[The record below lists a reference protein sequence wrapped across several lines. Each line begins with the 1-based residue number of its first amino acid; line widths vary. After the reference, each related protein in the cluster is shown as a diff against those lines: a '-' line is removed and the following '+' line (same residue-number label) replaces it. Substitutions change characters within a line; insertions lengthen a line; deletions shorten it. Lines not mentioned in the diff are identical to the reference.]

1 MKLNHFILISIILI
15 SYESKNNYPFISKI
29 TNKIYLGSHLGSK
42 DKLELKKLKISHI
55 LVCGINLKAYFPNN
69 FKYKLLNVYDSSSE
83 DIIKFMYE
91 SLNFIKSSS
100 NNVFVHCF
108 SGKGRSASFV
118 IAYLMY
124 KERKNFNEIY
134 KYVKQKRTIIS
145 PNQFFIEQL
154 KTLDIY
160 FQKSKY
166 NLKGLKGMNYTLIEN
181 WVNEH

>member
-1 MKLNHFILISIILI
+1 
-15 SYESKNNYPFISKI
+15 
-29 TNKIYLGSHLGSK
+29 
-42 DKLELKKLKISHI
+42 
-55 LVCGINLKAYFPNN
+55 
-69 FKYKLLNVYDSSSE
+69 
-83 DIIKFMYE
+83 MYE

-145 PNQFFIEQL
+145 PNQFFIQQL
-154 KTLDIY
+154 KTLDNY

>member
-91 SLNFIKSSS
+91 SLNFIQ
-100 NNVFVHCF
+100 
-108 SGKGRSASFV
+108 
-118 IAYLMY
+118 L
-124 KERKNFNEIY
+124 
-134 KYVKQKRTIIS
+134 IS
-145 PNQFFIEQL
+145 KKL
-154 KTLDIY
+154 L
-160 FQKSKY
+160 
-166 NLKGLKGMNYTLIEN
+166 
-181 WVNEH
+181 